1 MSLAAVKTAFD
12 EGARTYD
19 RARRQL
25 IPCFDDFYSTALA
38 VIPHQVQAT
47 FRVLDLGAG
56 TGLLS
61 FLVARKF
68 AKARITLMDISQE
81 MLGKARERFIGM
93 EERLEFIAGDYAN
106 GFEGQFDVVISALS
120 IHHLADADK
129 ITLFKNIHDALPDGG
144 IFINAEQILGPTP
157 HIEQVY
163 QETWL
168 RQARKLGVSETDL
181 NAALERMKAD
191 RMATLE
197 SQLNWLQQAG
207 FSTMHCWYQNHRFA
221 VFSGQKGEGGKDQ
234 PS

>member
-1 MSLAAVKTAFD
+1 MSMAAVKTAFD
-12 EGARTYD
+12 EAARTYD

-38 VIPHQVQAT
+38 LIPHHSQAN

-68 AKARITLMDISQE
+68 PQARITLMDISRE
-81 MLGKARERFIGM
+81 MLGKARERFAGM
-93 EERLEFIAGDYAN
+93 EKRLEFVAGDYAN

-120 IHHLADADK
+120 IHHLTDADK
-129 ITLFKNIHDALPDGG
+129 IKLFKNIYDALPDGG

-168 RQARKLGVSETDL
+168 RQIRDLGVSDTDL

-191 RMATLE
+191 RMAPLD
-197 SQLNWLQQAG
+197 SQLIWLQEAG
-207 FSTMHCWYQNHRFA
+207 FSSVHCWYQNHRFA
-221 VFSGQKGEGGKDQ
+221 VFSGQKGEGCNY
-234 PS
+234 PPL

>member
-1 MSLAAVKTAFD
+1 MSMALVKTAFD
-12 EGARTYD
+12 EGAQTYD

-38 VIPHQVQAT
+38 LIPHQPTAN

-68 AKARITLMDISQE
+68 TKARITLMDISQE
-81 MLGKARERFIGM
+81 MLGKARERFAGM
-93 EERLEFIAGDYAN
+93 EERLEFVAGDYAN
-106 GFEGQFDVVISALS
+106 GFAGQFDVVISALS
-120 IHHLADADK
+120 IHHLTDADK
-129 ITLFKNIHDALPDGG
+129 IKLFKNIYDALPDGG

-163 QETWL
+163 HETWL
-168 RQARKLGVSETDL
+168 RQIRDLGVSDTDL

-191 RMATLE
+191 KMAPLS
-197 SQLNWLQQAG
+197 SQLEWLRQAG
-207 FSTMHCWYQNHRFA
+207 FTSVHCWYQHHRFA
-221 VFSGQKGEGGKDQ
+221 VFSGQKGEGRKKL
-234 PS
+234 PC

>member
-1 MSLAAVKTAFD
+1 MNMAAVKTAFD
-12 EGARTYD
+12 GGAQTYD

-25 IPCFDDFYSTALA
+25 IPCFDDFYGTALA
-38 VIPHQVQAT
+38 LIPNQPQAS

-81 MLGKARERFIGM
+81 MLGKARERFAGT
-93 EERLEFIAGDYAN
+93 EERLECITGDYAN
-106 GFEGQFDVVISALS
+106 GFKGQFEVVISALS

-129 ITLFKNIHDALPDGG
+129 IKLFKNIYDALPDGG

-157 HIEQVY
+157 DIEQVY
-163 QETWL
+163 HETWL
-168 RQARKLGVSETDL
+168 RQTRDLGVSDVDL

-191 RMATLE
+191 RMTPLD

-207 FSTMHCWYQNHRFA
+207 FGSVHCWYQNHRFA
-221 VFSGQKGEGGKDQ
+221 VFSGKKGEGCKGL
-234 PS
+234 

>member
-1 MSLAAVKTAFD
+1 MSMTAVKTAFD
-12 EGARTYD
+12 EAAQTYD

-25 IPCFDDFYSTALA
+25 IPCFDDFYGTALA
-38 VIPHQVQAT
+38 LIPHQPQT
-47 FRVLDLGAG
+47 SFQVLDLGAG

-61 FLVARKF
+61 FLVAKKF

-81 MLGKARERFIGM
+81 MLSKARERFAGM
-93 EERLEFIAGDYAN
+93 EERLEFVAGDYAD
-106 GFEGQFDVVISALS
+106 GFGGKFEVIISALS
-120 IHHLADADK
+120 IHHLTDARK
-129 ITLFKNIHDALPDGG
+129 IKLFKNIYDALPDGG

-168 RQARKLGVSETDL
+168 RQIQDLGVSDGDL

-191 RMATLE
+191 RMAPLD

-207 FSTMHCWYQNHRFA
+207 FNLVHCWYQNHRFA
-221 VFSGQKGEGGKDQ
+221 VFSGQKGGGGKDL
-234 PS
+234 PL

>member
-1 MSLAAVKTAFD
+1 MSMAEVKTAFD
-12 EGARTYD
+12 EAAQTYD

-25 IPCFDDFYSTALA
+25 IPCFDDFYGTALA
-38 VIPHQVQAT
+38 LIPNQPQDS

-68 AKARITLMDISQE
+68 PKARITLMDISLE
-81 MLGKARERFIGM
+81 MLGKARERFAGM
-93 EERLEFIAGDYAN
+93 EERLEFVAGDYAD
-106 GFEGQFDVVISALS
+106 GFGGKFEVIISALS
-120 IHHLADADK
+120 IHHLTDAHK
-129 ITLFKNIHDALPDGG
+129 IKLFKNIYDALPDGG

-168 RQARKLGVSETDL
+168 RQTRDLGVSEADL

-191 RMATLE
+191 RMAPLD
-197 SQLNWLQQAG
+197 SQFSWLQQAG
-207 FSTMHCWYQNHRFA
+207 FSSVHCWYQHHRFA
-221 VFSGQKGEGGKDQ
+221 VFSGQKGGGGKDL
-234 PS
+234 PL

>member
-1 MSLAAVKTAFD
+1 MSMAAVKTAFD
-12 EGARTYD
+12 EGAQTYD

-38 VIPHQVQAT
+38 LIPHQPAAN

-68 AKARITLMDISQE
+68 TKARITLMDISQE
-81 MLGKARERFIGM
+81 MLEKARERFIGI
-93 EERLEFIAGDYAN
+93 EKRLEFVAGDYAE
-106 GFEGQFDVVISALS
+106 GFAGEFDVVISALS

-129 ITLFKNIHDALPDGG
+129 IKLFKNIYDALPDGG
-144 IFINAEQILGPTP
+144 KFINADQILGPTP
-157 HIEQVY
+157 QIEQLY

-168 RQARKLGVSETDL
+168 RQARDLGVSDTDL
-181 NAALERMKAD
+181 NAAMKRMQAD
-191 RMATLE
+191 KMSPLD
-197 SQLNWLQQAG
+197 SQLDWLQQAG
-207 FSTMHCWYQNHRFA
+207 FSSVHCWYQNHRFA
-221 VFSGQKGEGGKDQ
+221 VFSGQKGEDCKNQ